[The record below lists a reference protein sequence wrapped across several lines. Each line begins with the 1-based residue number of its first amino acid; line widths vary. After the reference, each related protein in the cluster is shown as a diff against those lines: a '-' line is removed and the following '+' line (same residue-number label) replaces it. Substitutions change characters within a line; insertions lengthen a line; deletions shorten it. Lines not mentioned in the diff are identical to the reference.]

1 MVVMMTILSL
11 SVCLFIEALLSEYR
25 PAQPTCTVVSVTSS
39 RTYRSELRE
48 QQAERTRLL
57 IARSARERFLEK
69 GWSGTS
75 VRSVAA
81 GAGVSEATVYHV
93 YGSKAG
99 LAASLID
106 AAEESADVALVIA
119 EMASSVGD
127 PAAQLRAFVAFDR
140 RLFEHGGDVL
150 RVLAEAR
157 RQEPD
162 LAAAYEEGRGR
173 GETQRRRLFES
184 WPARSWAKGVDVQAA
199 LDAYAMVVSLEA
211 YDIAVR
217 ERGWDADDVE
227 AWWHRVLATLLLR

>member
-1 MVVMMTILSL
+1 MV
-11 SVCLFIEALLSEYR
+11 C
-25 PAQPTCTVVSVTSS
+25 VTKS

-106 AAEESADVALVIA
+106 AAEESADVARVIA
-119 EMASSVGD
+119 ELAAFVGD

-140 RLFEHGGDVL
+140 RLFERGGDVL

-184 WPARSWAKGVDVQAA
+184 WPAKTWAKGVDVQAA
-199 LDAYAMVVSLEA
+199 LDTYAMVVSLEA
-211 YDIAVR
+211 FDIAVR
-217 ERGWDADDVE
+217 ERGWTPDAVE
-227 AWWHRVLATLLLR
+227 QWWHRVLADLLLR